1 MKTGV
6 KFSLMRSVRGLVSV
20 IIPTFNSSA
29 YIAETLASVLSQTY
43 AEIEVIVVDDASS
56 DRTVDAVKA
65 FADQRIKLVRHG
77 RNRGPGAARNTGMA
91 AAQGRWV
98 AFVDS
103 DDQMKAD
110 RVEKLVAAIADAGEG
125 FFVADDE

>member
-1 MKTGV
+1 M
-6 KFSLMRSVRGLVSV
+6 